1 MQRDSIAN
9 TFIVAT
15 LLCLVCS
22 LLVSTAAVG
31 LKQLQ
36 SSNVELDR
44 KKNILQVTGFSQEEI
59 DQAGGI
65 EQLYADRFETM
76 VISLDTGKEA
86 LDDLKTALDKAG
98 KDLGDD
104 VLGKYDQF
112 WASKSKK
119 PAVSDKVP
127 REEDIASIKYREK
140 YSHVF
145 ILKSENGTIK
155 NYVLPIRG
163 YGLWSM
169 LKGYLAL
176 EPDFETVAGLTFY
189 EHKETP
195 GLGGE
200 VENKTWKAQWDGKK
214 VYKGEDVELHVV
226 KGAAD
231 NEYEIDGLSGATIT
245 SNGVTN
251 MIKYWMGPNGFQAFM
266 EQQKTKSSSTS
277 ITAARD
283 NNG

>member
-112 WASKSKK
+112 WASKSKSRRS
-119 PAVSDKVP
+119 AT
-127 REEDIASIKYREK
+127 RF
-140 YSHVF
+140 HV
-145 ILKSENGTIK
+145 KKT
-155 NYVLPIRG
+155 LP
-163 YGLWSM
+163 
-169 LKGYLAL
+169 
-176 EPDFETVAGLTFY
+176 V
-189 EHKETP
+189 
-195 GLGGE
+195 
-200 VENKTWKAQWDGKK
+200 
-214 VYKGEDVELHVV
+214 
-226 KGAAD
+226 
-231 NEYEIDGLSGATIT
+231 
-245 SNGVTN
+245 
-251 MIKYWMGPNGFQAFM
+251 
-266 EQQKTKSSSTS
+266 SSTAKS
-277 ITAARD
+277 IRTCLF
-283 NNG
+283 